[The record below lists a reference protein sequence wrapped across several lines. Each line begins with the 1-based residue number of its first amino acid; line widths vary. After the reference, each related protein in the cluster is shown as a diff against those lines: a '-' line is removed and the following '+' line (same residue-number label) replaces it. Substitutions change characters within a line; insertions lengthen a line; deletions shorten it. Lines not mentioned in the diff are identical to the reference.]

1 MTNKINENEANVY
14 KVMSWI
20 GMAVVLGGAVL
31 AMPIVAV
38 SGLIL
43 VAISVTLH
51 FIRVIDIFDKWS

>member
-1 MTNKINENEANVY
+1 MRPVENFGIKHYNL
-14 KVMSWI
+14 ST
-20 GMAVVLGGAVL
+20 AVVLGGAVL

-38 SGLIL
+38 SRLTL

>member
-1 MTNKINENEANVY
+1 MPNDINEDEANVY

-20 GMAVVLGGAVL
+20 GVAVVLGGAVL
-31 AMPIVAV
+31 EMPIVAV

-51 FIRVIDIFDKWS
+51 FIRVIGIFDKKS